1 MKITDKKLQNEILIL
16 ADKRPGTAA
25 QAIGLA
31 EEIGIS
37 YKIINLDYG
46 FLSFL
51 PNIFLSSSLLRLTN
65 DSKKKI
71 LELEH
76 LSSLVI
82 SAGRRSAPIALNLK
96 KQSKN
101 QTKIIQIMNPN
112 LDFKK
117 FDFVILPKHDE
128 VSEEKFPNLIT
139 TIGAL
144 SRVDEK
150 RLESESEKFP
160 ELKKITKI
168 KIALL
173 VGGSSNK
180 TKFTAESAK
189 KLAKIS
195 SDLAKKMNATLLIL
209 NSRRTDEELNKALKS
224 SLSGDFQ
231 FFDWEEV
238 REKNPYFAILSAAD
252 FFVITGDSVSM
263 ISECCST
270 GKSVYIFDEAEI
282 SSAKHRLFHQ
292 ELVGQNYARKLCGNF
307 VLENFLPKKLCE
319 TKRVAKLIKSK

>member
-1 MKITDKKLQNEILIL
+1 MQLGAKNVQNEAWILT
-16 ADKRPGTAA
+16 DKRPGTAA

-31 EEIGIS
+31 EEIGLK
-37 YKIINLDYG
+37 YKIINLDYSA
-46 FLSFL
+46 FSSL
-51 PNIFLSSSLLRLTN
+51 PNIFLSESLLRLTA

-71 LELEH
+71 LKSDYLPSH
-76 LSSLVI
+76 VI
-82 SAGRRSAPIALNLK
+82 SAGRRSAPIALYLK
-96 KQSKN
+96 KESKS

-128 VSEEKFPNLIT
+128 VSAEKFPNLIT

-144 SRVDEK
+144 TRVDEK
-150 RLESESEKFP
+150 RLASESEKFP
-160 ELKKITKI
+160 ELKKNTKT

-180 TKFTAESAK
+180 TKFTAESVK

-195 SDLAKKMNATLLIL
+195 SDLAKKMDATLLVL
-209 NSRRTDEELNKALKS
+209 NSRRTGKELNEALKS
-224 SLSGDFQ
+224 ELSGDVQ

-238 REKNPYFAILSAAD
+238 KEKNPYFAILNCAD

-270 GKSVYIFDEAEI
+270 GKPVYIFDEAEI
-282 SSAKHRLFHQ
+282 SSEKHRRFHE
-292 ELVGQNYARKLCGNF
+292 ELVAQNYAKRFLGDS
-307 VLENFLPKKLCE
+307 VLENFSPQKLCE
-319 TKRVAKLIKSK
+319 TARVAKLVSK

>member
-1 MKITDKKLQNEILIL
+1 MQKEGKKLQNEIWIL

-31 EEIGIS
+31 EEIGLS
-37 YKIINLDYG
+37 YKIINLDY
-46 FLSFL
+46 SFFSSL
-51 PNIFLSSSLLRLTN
+51 PNIFLSDSLLRLTA

-71 LELEH
+71 LKADCLPSH
-76 LSSLVI
+76 VI
-82 SAGRRSAPIALNLK
+82 SAGRRSAPIALYLK
-96 KQSKN
+96 KESKN
-101 QTKIIQIMNPN
+101 QAKIIQIMNPN

-128 VSEEKFPNLIT
+128 VSEEKFP
-139 TIGAL
+139 
-144 SRVDEK
+144 
-150 RLESESEKFP
+150 
-160 ELKKITKI
+160 ELKKITKT

-180 TKFTAESAK
+180 TKFTVESAK

-195 SDLAKKMNATLLIL
+195 SDLAKKMDATLLIL
-209 NSRRTDEELNKALKS
+209 NSRRTGSELNEVLKS
-224 SLSGDFQ
+224 ELSGDFQ

-238 REKNPYFAILSAAD
+238 KEKNPYFAILNCAD

-270 GKSVYIFDEAEI
+270 GKPVYIFDEEKI
-282 SSAKHRLFHQ
+282 SSAKHRIFHR
-292 ELVGQNYARKLCGNF
+292 ELIAQNYAKKLSEVSF
-307 VLENFLPKKLCE
+307 ALEKFSPKKLCE
-319 TKRVAKLIKSK
+319 TKRVTKSIFSLAERSRNQEKSIW